1 MGSLAARAVTF
12 SLKLGS
18 TAELRALPG
27 RALLGLTLR
36 LVSAVCGSGHS
47 IGYMGSTADTFIS
60 CFNIPFYKPA
70 VQELRFFKV
79 LISRLH

>member
-1 MGSLAARAVTF
+1 MASLVARAAAF

-18 TAELRALPG
+18 TAELRAFPG

-47 IGYMGSTADTFIS
+47 IGYMGSTAI
-60 CFNIPFYKPA
+60 NPLQA
-70 VQELRFFKV
+70 VLTDLSTRPP
-79 LISRLH
+79 

>member
-1 MGSLAARAVTF
+1 MGSLAARAVAF

-18 TAELRALPG
+18 TAELKAFPG

-47 IGYMGSTADTFIS
+47 IGYIGSTAK
-60 CFNIPFYKPA
+60 NLYK
-70 VQELRFFKV
+70 VF
-79 LISRLH
+79 